1 MEQFIIQN
9 WPVIFTVAIW
19 SLSWKGF
26 ALWRAARS
34 SDKKWF
40 IALLLVNSLG
50 LLEILYLFII
60 NKKIQSAPEK

>member
-1 MEQFIIQN
+1 MA
-9 WPVIFTVAIW
+9 AIW

-26 ALWRAARS
+26 ALWGAAQS

-40 IALLLVNSLG
+40 IALLLINSLG

-60 NKKIQSAPEK
+60 NKKIKSESEK